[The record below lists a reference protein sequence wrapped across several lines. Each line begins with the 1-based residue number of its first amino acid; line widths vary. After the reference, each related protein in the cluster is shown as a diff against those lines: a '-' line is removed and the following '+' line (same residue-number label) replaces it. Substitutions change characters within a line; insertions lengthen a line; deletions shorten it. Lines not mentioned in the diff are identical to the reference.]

1 MEKPFFIFS
10 ESYSFI
16 SSYSFIIDLSWKCID
31 VNQFFTYKYQ
41 NNKSESGIQDHREY
55 KAFGRQHWSLCLL
68 CITIRGRLIWF
79 EAKIIAM
86 DASFSLIKYLC
97 YPSLAILM
105 TGCFENDIL
114 VQPEVIKDDDQLEV
128 SLIEST
134 EILLYNYFK
143 DSLVTNGKTNFMVGS
158 SNDSIRGNVNAISYL
173 QFGPESAIR
182 MNDEAQMDSVV
193 LVLFY
198 ESFQYDTLPVFD
210 LNIYELLEN
219 PEPDEYNAIYNF
231 QTFEHRA
238 SPIVNKQ
245 VQALPHKDSLTVT
258 LPYEFGH
265 ALFENSKSSSSIF
278 NSNEDLEE
286 EFKGLVIEAL
296 GNGPLLTF
304 SETSYIG
311 FYYRGSAN
319 IDQTNSQFKITVQSG
334 TESFTNLT
342 VDKSTGLLNG
352 FASYTNID
360 AEQTS
365 GAVMVD
371 PLYESG
377 IRIEFP
383 EIQLLKEISE
393 SFFISSAVLHLP
405 VKPGTY
411 NNYFNTPAFS
421 INVYTVDK
429 SNQIIG
435 SLGTVG
441 MAAFDDQFQEQTY
454 YEIPVKDFIDSQLSA
469 NYDNENALWIT
480 LPVSTTLTS
489 RYLVLSSHST
499 QQKIKL
505 DIVFLP
511 LN

>member
-1 MEKPFFIFS
+1 
-10 ESYSFI
+10 
-16 SSYSFIIDLSWKCID
+16 
-31 VNQFFTYKYQ
+31 
-41 NNKSESGIQDHREY
+41 
-55 KAFGRQHWSLCLL
+55 
-68 CITIRGRLIWF
+68 
-79 EAKIIAM
+79 
-86 DASFSLIKYLC
+86 
-97 YPSLAILM
+97 M

-114 VQPEVIKDDDQLEV
+114 VQPEVIKDDEQLEV

-134 EILLYNYFK
+134 EILLYSYFT
-143 DSLVTNGKTNFMVGS
+143 DSLVTNGKTNFMVGAYS
-158 SNDSIRGNVNAISYL
+158 DSIRGDVNAVSYL
-173 QFGPESAIR
+173 QFGAESDIR

-210 LNIYELLEN
+210 LNIYELLES
-219 PEPDEYNAIYNF
+219 PEPDDYYAIYNF
-231 QTFEHRA
+231 QTFDY
-238 SPIVNKQ
+238 SPSPMVTKS
-245 VQALPHKDSLTVT
+245 VQALPHKDSLTIT
-258 LPYEFGH
+258 LPYEFGLE
-265 ALFENSKSSSSIF
+265 LFENSKSSSSIF
-278 NSNEDLEE
+278 YSNEDLEE
-286 EFKGLVIEAL
+286 EFKGLVIESV

-311 FYYRGSAN
+311 FYYRASAN

-334 TESFTNLT
+334 TEHFTNLN
-342 VDKSTGLLNG
+342 VDKSTGLFNG

-360 AEQTS
+360 SEETY

-383 EIQLLKEISE
+383 EIQMLKEISE
-393 SFFISSAVLHLP
+393 NFFISSAVLHLP

-429 SNQIIG
+429 NNVING

-441 MAAFDDQFQEQTY
+441 MSAFDDQFHEQTY
-454 YEIPVKDFIDSQLSA
+454 YEIPVKDFIDSQLGA

-480 LPVSTTLTS
+480 LPASTSLTT
-489 RYLVLSSHST
+489 RYLVFSSNST